1 MMAVKEGFDLLDIK
15 GVDRRIQHLFS
26 KVLREDTL
34 GRLWVNY
41 YDGNGKIIDQE
52 VLSLSKLKVSSG
64 GILHFSTAHPL
75 SVKNLYISDSVAS
88 LIFFTQN
95 YASRFTWDYAAFIAT
110 GAKIERNQFMKT
122 VQKFPFVKKHYAIYG
137 HSLIGRIR
145 DCKIQHW
152 LNGEDCSFRID
163 GDMVVANFQGKYFLL
178 PVSEFSLRN
187 HLRQLLVRQTLFTY
201 KPRLKRD
208 GNNLLS

>member
-95 YASRFTWDYAAFIAT
+95 YASRF
-110 GAKIERNQFMKT
+110 
-122 VQKFPFVKKHYAIYG
+122 
-137 HSLIGRIR
+137 
-145 DCKIQHW
+145 
-152 LNGEDCSFRID
+152 
-163 GDMVVANFQGKYFLL
+163 
-178 PVSEFSLRN
+178 
-187 HLRQLLVRQTLFTY
+187 
-201 KPRLKRD
+201 
-208 GNNLLS
+208 